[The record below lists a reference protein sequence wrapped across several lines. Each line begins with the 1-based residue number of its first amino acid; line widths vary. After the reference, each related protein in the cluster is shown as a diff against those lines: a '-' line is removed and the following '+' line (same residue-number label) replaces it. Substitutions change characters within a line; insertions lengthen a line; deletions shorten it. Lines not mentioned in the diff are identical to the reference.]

1 MKWHAAYAWLPD
13 GLARDVS
20 IEEREGKFSDVA
32 TGVVPGDHVRLAGL
46 VVPGM
51 ANAHSHVFHRA
62 LRGRTSSSRGSFWT
76 WRRQMYRLAAR
87 IDPEQLFLLA
97 RAAYAEMALA
107 GITVLGEFH
116 YLHHSPTGQ
125 PYDDP
130 NIMGDAL
137 REAAAEV
144 GVHLVLLDT
153 CYLAGGLTAAGH
165 EDLDPVQRRFSD
177 GDVLRWASRVE
188 ALRPTHEMSVGAAIH
203 SVRAVPQEFLGAVA
217 EVAGNRPLHF
227 HVSEQRAENEA
238 CEKFYGVTPVRL
250 LRDSG
255 VLGPT
260 STAVHATH
268 LAGADT
274 SDLAETKTAVCICPT
289 TERDLGDGIGPAR
302 ALADA
307 GVSLCLGSDQNVT
320 IDLLEEARALEMDER
335 LATEKRGCFEL
346 GELIDAITVGGYR
359 ALGREGGRIEV
370 GAPADLVA
378 IRLDTVGT
386 AGTEPSQALLAAS
399 AVDVDTVIVCG
410 RTLISGGAHFLGDVG
425 RLLAEAIDPLWSD
438 E

>member
-20 IEEREGKFSDVA
+20 IEEGEGKFSEVA
-32 TGVVPGDHVRLAGL
+32 TGVPPGDHVRLPGL
-46 VVPGM
+46 VIPGM

-107 GITVLGEFH
+107 GITVVGEFH
-116 YLHHSPTGQ
+116 YLHHSPNGQ

-137 REAAAEV
+137 REAAAQV

-177 GDVLRWASRVE
+177 GDVVRWANRVE
-188 ALRPTHEMSVGAAIH
+188 ALRSTPEMSVGAAIH
-203 SVRAVPQEFLGAVA
+203 SVRAVPQKSLGAVA
-217 EVAGNRPLHF
+217 AVARNRPLHF
-227 HVSEQRAENEA
+227 HVSEQTSENEA
-238 CEKFYGVTPVRL
+238 CEEFYGVTPVRL

-260 STAVHATH
+260 STAIHATH
-268 LAGADT
+268 LASTDT
-274 SDLAETKTAVCICPT
+274 SDLAETQTAVCFCPT

-307 GVSLCLGSDQNVT
+307 GVPLCLGSDQHVT
-320 IDLLEEARALEMDER
+320 IDLIEEARALEMDER
-335 LATEKRGCFEL
+335 LASEDRGCFEL
-346 GELIDAITVGGYR
+346 GDLVDFMTVGGYR
-359 ALGREGGRIEV
+359 ALGRDGGRIEV

-378 IRLDTVGT
+378 IRLDTVRT
-386 AGTEPSQALLAAS
+386 AGTEPSQAFLAA
-399 AVDVDTVIVCG
+399 AAADVDTVIVRG
-410 RTLISGGAHFLGDVG
+410 RTLVSGGAHLLGDIG
-425 RLLAEAIDPLWSD
+425 RLLAEAIDPLWSPD
-438 E
+438 

>member
-20 IEEREGKFSDVA
+20 MEERNGKFSDVA
-32 TGVVPGDHVRLAGL
+32 IGVAPGDHVRLPGL

-62 LRGRTSSSRGSFWT
+62 LRGRTSLSRGSFWS

-87 IDPEQLFLLA
+87 IDPDQLFLLA
-97 RAAYAEMALA
+97 RAAYAEMVLA
-107 GITVLGEFH
+107 GITVVGEFH
-116 YLHHSPTGQ
+116 YLHHSPSGQ
-125 PYDDP
+125 PYDEP
-130 NIMGDAL
+130 NIMGEVLCKAAD
-137 REAAAEV
+137 EA
-144 GVHLVLLDT
+144 GVRLTLLDT

-177 GDVLRWASRVE
+177 GDVHRWANRVE
-188 ALRPTHEMSVGAAIH
+188 ALKSTQEMLVGAAIH
-203 SVRAVPQEFLGAVA
+203 SVRAVPQEFLHTVVDA
-217 EVAGNRPLHF
+217 AGNRPLHF
-227 HVSEQRAENEA
+227 HVSEQRRENEA
-238 CEKFYGVTPVRL
+238 CVKFYGATPVRL
-250 LRDSG
+250 LRDAG
-255 VLGPT
+255 ALGPT

-268 LAGADT
+268 LTSTDT

-320 IDLLEEARALEMDER
+320 VDLLEEARSLEMDER
-335 LATEKRGCFEL
+335 LATETRGCFEL
-346 GELIDAITVGGYR
+346 EELISAMTVGGYR
-359 ALGREGGRIEV
+359 ALGQDGGRIEV
-370 GAPADLVA
+370 GMPADLVA
-378 IRLDTVGT
+378 IRLDTVRT
-386 AGTEPSQALLAAS
+386 AGAEPSQAILAAS
-399 AVDVDTVIVCG
+399 AVDVESVIIAG
-410 RTLISGGAHFLGDVG
+410 RTLVSGGVHLLGDVG
-425 RLLAEAIDPLWSD
+425 RLLAEAVNPLWND

>member
-20 IEEREGKFSDVA
+20 IEEREGKFSDVV
-32 TGVVPGDHVRLAGL
+32 TGVAPGDHVRLAGL

-51 ANAHSHVFHRA
+51 ANAHSHVFHRG
-62 LRGRTSSSRGSFWT
+62 LRGRTSSPRGSFWT

-107 GITVLGEFH
+107 GITVVGEFH

-137 REAAAEV
+137 REAAGEV

-177 GDVLRWASRVE
+177 GDVVRWAGRVE

-238 CEKFYGVTPVRL
+238 CRKFYGVTPIRL

-268 LAGADT
+268 LAGTDT
-274 SDLAETKTAVCICPT
+274 SDLAETRTAVCICPT

-302 ALADA
+302 GLADA

-346 GELIDAITVGGYR
+346 AELIDAITVGGYR

-378 IRLDTVGT
+378 IRLDAVRT
-386 AGTEPSQALLAAS
+386 AGSEPSQALLAAS
-399 AVDVDTVIVCG
+399 AVDVDTVIVRG
-410 RTLISGGAHFLGDVG
+410 RTLVSGGAHFLGDVG
-425 RLLAEAIDPLWSD
+425 RLLAEAIDPLWSY

>member
-20 IEEREGKFSDVA
+20 IEERDGKFSEVA
-32 TGVVPGDHVRLAGL
+32 TGVAPGDHVRLPGL

-51 ANAHSHVFHRA
+51 ANSHSHVFHRA
-62 LRGRTSSSRGSFWT
+62 LRGRTSLSRGSFWT

-87 IDPEQLFLLA
+87 MDPENLFLLA

-107 GITVLGEFH
+107 GITLVGEFH
-116 YLHHSPTGQ
+116 YLHHSPTGR
-125 PYDDP
+125 PYDEP
-130 NIMGDAL
+130 NIMGEAV
-137 REAAAEV
+137 REAAAEA
-144 GVHLVLLDT
+144 GVRLTLLDT

-177 GDVLRWASRVE
+177 GDVLSWASRVE
-188 ALRPTHEMSVGAAIH
+188 ALRSTQQMSLGAAIH
-203 SVRAVPQEFLGAVA
+203 SVRAVPQESLGV
-217 EVAGNRPLHF
+217 VAGVAGDRPLHF
-227 HVSEQRAENEA
+227 HVSEQRTENEV

-268 LAGADT
+268 LASTDI
-274 SDLAETKTAVCICPT
+274 SDLAETGTAVCICPT

-302 ALADA
+302 ALANA
-307 GVSLCLGSDQNVT
+307 GVSLCLGSDQHVA
-320 IDLLEEARALEMDER
+320 IDLLEEARSLEMDER
-335 LATEKRGCFEL
+335 LATEERGCFEL
-346 GELIDAITVGGYR
+346 EELIDAMTVGGYR

-378 IRLDTVGT
+378 IRLDTVRT
-386 AGTEPSQALLAAS
+386 AGTEPSQAILAAS

-410 RTLISGGAHFLGDVG
+410 RTLVSGGAHPLGDVG
-425 RLLAEAIDPLWSD
+425 RLLAEAIDPLWNY